1 VSEDSAAATKAV
13 HPYPP
18 SWLDQLT
25 AGVDRLP
32 LPAPAFYTLASLV
45 AIVLF
50 ILNEAVNGLGLVDAT
65 RPFHIVLAIGPI
77 YAVALIHFLDHE
89 AGRALE
95 KIKPLLTC
103 DETGYAALHYRL
115 MTIPARG
122 VLWAGLAGMSAGLAA
137 VGVERVAMPRAFAV
151 FILPGAG
158 RAFIEIWLV
167 GTWFIFGG
175 LFFHTIHQ
183 LRLISRIYTNDTR
196 IDLDQYRPL
205 FNFSR
210 VSALTAMGLLLLP
223 YGWYATVPGLIQEP
237 IGIAFGALFPV
248 FAMIAFA
255 APLVGVHHL
264 LVDAKEH
271 ALVEN
276 ARALKVIRAELYQ
289 RAEANEHTAASAIHD
304 MLAALRSERT
314 ALEHLHTWPWQ
325 SETLRSL
332 IAVLVLPLVLWF
344 IQWLLGRLL
353 AP

>member
-1 VSEDSAAATKAV
+1 MSEDSVAATEV
-13 HPYPP
+13 IRPYPP
-18 SWLDQLT
+18 SWLDRLT
-25 AGVDRLP
+25 AWVDRLP
-32 LPAPAFYTLASLV
+32 LPAPAVYALASLAAV
-45 AIVLF
+45 VLF
-50 ILNEAVNGLGLVDAT
+50 VLNDALSGHGLLYAIH
-65 RPFHIVLAIGPI
+65 PFHIVLAVELVYVI
-77 YAVALIHFLDHE
+77 ALIHFLDRE

-95 KIKPLLTC
+95 GMRPLLTC
-103 DETGYAALHYRL
+103 DQAGYWTLHYQL
-115 MTIPARG
+115 TTIPARTT
-122 VLWAGLAGMSAGLAA
+122 LWIGMVGAIAGLAA
-137 VGVERVAMPRAFAV
+137 AVVERVATPYAFALL
-151 FILPGAG
+151 ILPGAG
-158 RAFIEIWLV
+158 RFALEIWLV
-167 GTWFIFGG
+167 LTWFAFGG
-175 LFFHTIHQ
+175 LFFHTYHQ
-183 LRLISRIYTNDTR
+183 LRWISRIYTAHTR

-205 FNFSR
+205 FYFSR
-210 VSALTAMGLLLLP
+210 VSALTAIGLLVLP
-223 YGWYATVPGLIQEP
+223 YAWYASVPGLIQEP
-237 IGIAFGALFPV
+237 IGILFGASFPI
-248 FAMIAFA
+248 FAVIAFV